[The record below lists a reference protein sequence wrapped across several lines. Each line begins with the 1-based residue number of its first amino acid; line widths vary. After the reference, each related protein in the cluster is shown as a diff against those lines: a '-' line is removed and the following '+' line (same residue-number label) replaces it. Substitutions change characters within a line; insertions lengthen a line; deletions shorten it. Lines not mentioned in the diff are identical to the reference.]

1 MEDALGSPLYL
12 TLMVGPVEAV
22 PAPKPVM
29 DALTSV
35 EVTISATG
43 TSGFQLSFTLA
54 NNSPLQTV
62 FLLAA
67 GAPLPLIRIILVA
80 TFGGLPQVV
89 IDGVAKHTELV
100 PDAMQGSSKL
110 VVTGEDLTAVMDLV
124 DLSGLPYP
132 ALTPDLRVLAI
143 LAKYAVFG
151 IIPEVVPV
159 ITPNVEVPVDKIP
172 TQKGTDLA
180 YIRQLARDAGYVFY
194 LEPGPLPGTTQ
205 AYWGPELKMGVPQ
218 PALNV
223 NMDAWTNVESLNFR
237 YEPQNAVL
245 PLVFIQD
252 QTTKAVLP
260 LPIPPITPLNPPLGV
275 AVPVPQKIEEL
286 KDTAKLSPAQAIMVG
301 MARASE
307 TADVV
312 SAVGTLDV
320 LRYGQILKA
329 RQLVGIRG
337 AGLAFDGLYYVESAK
352 HQIRLGEYKQS
363 FTLKRNALV
372 SNLPAVPTVG
382 F

>member
-1 MEDALGSPLYL
+1 MASPLYL
-12 TLMVGPVEAV
+12 TLLVGPVEAF
-22 PAPKPVM
+22 PAPKPVI

-35 EVTISATG
+35 EVTVSATG
-43 TSGFQLSFTLA
+43 KSGFQLSFTLA
-54 NNSPLQTV
+54 NSSPLQTF
-62 FLLAA
+62 FLLA
-67 GAPLPLIRIILVA
+67 GGSPVPIIRVILLA

-89 IDGVAKHTELV
+89 MDGVVKHTEVV

-110 VVTGEDLTAVMDLV
+110 VVMGEDLTAVMDLI
-124 DLSGLPYP
+124 DFSGFPFP
-132 ALTPDLRVLAI
+132 GLTPDLRVLI
-143 LAKYAVFG
+143 MLAKYAMFG
-151 IIPEVVPV
+151 IVPNVVPV
-159 ITPNVEVPVDKIP
+159 ITPDIEVPVDKIP
-172 TQKGTDLA
+172 SQKGTDLA
-180 YIRQLARDAGYVFY
+180 YIQQLAKEAGYVFY
-194 LEPGPLPGTTQ
+194 LEPGPLPGMTQ
-205 AYWGPELKMGVPQ
+205 AYWGPQIKIGVPQ

-237 YEPQNAVL
+237 YEPQTAVL

-252 QTTKAVLP
+252 QITKLVFP
-260 LPIPPITPLNPPLGV
+260 LPIPPVTPLNPPLGV
-275 AVPVPQKIEEL
+275 IVPFPQKIEEL
-286 KDTAKLSPAQAIMVG
+286 EDTAKLSPAQAIMMG

-312 SAVGTLDV
+312 SGDGSLDV

-337 AGLAFDGLYYVESAK
+337 AGLAFDGLYYVESTK
-352 HQIRLGEYKQS
+352 HQIKLGEYKQS

-372 SNLPAVPTVG
+372 SNLPVVPAVA

>member
-1 MEDALGSPLYL
+1 LYL
-12 TLMVGPVEAV
+12 TLLVGPVEAF
-22 PAPKPVM
+22 PAPKPVI

-35 EVTISATG
+35 EVTVSATG
-43 TSGFQLSFTLA
+43 KSGFQLSFTLA
-54 NNSPLQTV
+54 NSSPLQTF
-62 FLLAA
+62 FLLA
-67 GAPLPLIRIILVA
+67 GGSPVPIIRVILLA

-89 IDGVAKHTELV
+89 MDGVVKHTEVV

-110 VVTGEDLTAVMDLV
+110 VVTGEDLTAVMDLI
-124 DLSGLPYP
+124 DFSGFPFP
-132 ALTPDLRVLAI
+132 GLTPDLRVLI
-143 LAKYAVFG
+143 MLAKYAMFG
-151 IIPEVVPV
+151 IVPNVVPV
-159 ITPNVEVPVDKIP
+159 ITPDIEVPVDKIP
-172 TQKGTDLA
+172 SQKGTDLA
-180 YIRQLARDAGYVFY
+180 YIQQLAKEAGYVFY
-194 LEPGPLPGTTQ
+194 LEPGPLPGMTQ
-205 AYWGPELKMGVPQ
+205 AYWGPQIKIGVPQ

-237 YEPQNAVL
+237 YEPQTAVL

-252 QTTKAVLP
+252 QTTKLVFP
-260 LPIPPITPLNPPLGV
+260 LPIPPVTPLNPPLGV
-275 AVPVPQKIEEL
+275 IVPFPQKIEEL
-286 KDTAKLSPAQAIMVG
+286 EDTAKLSPAQAIMVG

-312 SAVGTLDV
+312 SGDGSLDV

-352 HQIRLGEYKQS
+352 HQIKLGEYKQS

-372 SNLPAVPTVG
+372 SNLPVVPAVA